1 MIRSPLKASVIISH
15 KISNDCD
22 TDNVENREMAEFLE
36 IENNLK
42 KPNVA
47 KSSRTPKESN
57 IQKCIKQPRELT
69 GVRYM
74 DKSVPGDIGLETRNG
89 HDQSIRKGK
98 SHRKVA
104 MITKEQAKTDFNN
117 KSNPKDN
124 ILFTPPQTITMLKY
138 LPSNTQHHLTANLKL
153 YAFKPDSPAVCER
166 YIHHE
171 EGGTGQ
177 FTAKCSEIKDSVA
190 KILAKYNI
198 DEQGFSLP
206 FSQDKT
212 HNDMNEY
219 SQLDVIQLESI
230 NITKKSKDTELVKD
244 SASYESS
251 KYTINWDKEDN
262 SGDPLSAYKK
272 EIKKHINQ
280 EIFKINSEVDLIV
293 GIMNK
298 RRDDMVKTLNSE
310 LKKILSIVSVTSLD
324 FNLNHFSIVTKHR
337 KHLTDLLDEEI
348 FPKMS
353 LKIDPGFYGLRE
365 IFDTKK
371 GYCIRSVSSSQSRS
385 LSKQDSVITT
395 KQRSMRPKSPK
406 SPVSPI
412 SFGQAIQD
420 KTYSSRGIKVTAQ
433 KNSASL
439 MISRDNIKI
448 DSMKSVHSPRF
459 NSPKPILA
467 IDDEKPKFFKSFNE
481 VPSFL
486 KKKPNPSSSGVVK
499 GHDEPKKKLP
509 SIRFPSPV
517 LTRLSK
523 DNSSNKDSNRF
534 DSMNLFQS
542 DSVTTNLYAR
552 SNAKDNN
559 VQTRG
564 LSTAIKIKESRSL
577 ESKDFRMLAKHS
589 QKLTPSKK
597 FNKSTR
603 PMTAADGY
611 HISNHNEFNRKSSS
625 KTALHTHKKSNSRIM
640 CPKSADGS
648 PKSRSLADHF
658 EKRLKDKDFTPLF
671 K

>member
-1 MIRSPLKASVIISH
+1 MIRSPVKASVIISH
-15 KISNDCD
+15 KTSNDCD
-22 TDNVENREMAEFLE
+22 TDIVENREMAEFLE
-36 IENNLK
+36 IEDKLK
-42 KPNVA
+42 NPNVA

-57 IQKCIKQPRELT
+57 TQKGTKQPRELT
-69 GVRYM
+69 GFRYM
-74 DKSVPGDIGLETRNG
+74 DKSVPGESGLETRNG

-98 SHRKVA
+98 SDRKAA
-104 MITKEQAKTDFNN
+104 MTTKEQAKTVFNN

-124 ILFTPPQTITMLKY
+124 ILFTPPQTTTVLKY
-138 LPSNTQHHLTANLKL
+138 LPSYRQHHLTANLEL
-153 YAFKPDSPAVCER
+153 HACKPNGPAVCR
-166 YIHHE
+166 RSIDHE

-177 FTAKCSEIKDSVA
+177 FSAKCSEIKDSVA

-206 FSQDKT
+206 YSLDKA
-212 HNDMNEY
+212 HKDINEY

-251 KYTINWDKEDN
+251 KYTINWEKEDN

-293 GIMNK
+293 GILNK

-371 GYCIRSVSSSQSRS
+371 GFCIRSVSSSQSRS

-395 KQRSMRPKSPK
+395 KQRSMRPKSPT
-406 SPVSPI
+406 SPI

-433 KNSASL
+433 KNSASM
-439 MISRDNIKI
+439 MISRDNINI
-448 DSMKSVHSPRF
+448 GSMKSVHSPRF

-499 GHDEPKKKLP
+499 GQDEPKKKLP

-517 LTRLSK
+517 LARLSK

-559 VQTRG
+559 VQTHG

-589 QKLTPSKK
+589 QKSTPSNK

-648 PKSRSLADHF
+648 PKSRSLTDHF